1 MTFSNNIQGSD
12 ERTVDRVHTIIKDL
26 VRKGE
31 IKKERIDESYDRI
44 MKLKSRLAQ
53 EDQTIFYQHALE
65 ESNRKLEEA
74 RREIQFIK
82 EKAEVNA
89 VEPVDKKEVQ
99 EAPPKKKKRKDK
111 S

>member
-1 MTFSNNIQGSD
+1 
-12 ERTVDRVHTIIKDL
+12 VDKVHTIIKEL

-31 IKKERIDESYDRI
+31 IKKERIDESYNRI

-53 EDQTIFYQHALE
+53 GDQTIFYQHALE
-65 ESNRKLEEA
+65 ESNRELEEV

-82 EKAEVNA
+82 EKAAVNA
-89 VEPVDKKEVQ
+89 VEQVDKKEVQ
-99 EAPPKKKKRKDK
+99 EATPKKKKKKRKDK